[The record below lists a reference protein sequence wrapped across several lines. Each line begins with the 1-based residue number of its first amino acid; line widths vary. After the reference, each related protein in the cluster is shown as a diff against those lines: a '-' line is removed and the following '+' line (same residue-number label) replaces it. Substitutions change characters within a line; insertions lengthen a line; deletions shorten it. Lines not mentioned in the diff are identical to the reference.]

1 MAAGD
6 RRHPQE
12 DTVLAFLARPDQSA
26 AYVRRTA
33 DFIKEKYPGS
43 APAMLPKMRA
53 IYRDK
58 ISKQGK

>member
-1 MAAGD
+1 MDAGD

-12 DTVLAFLARPDQSA
+12 GTVLAFLARPDQSA
-26 AYVRRTA
+26 DYVRRTA

-43 APAMLPKMRA
+43 APSMLPKMRA

-58 ISKQGK
+58 IRQQGK